1 MKRINGR
8 DCSLFIEQKGNSVL
22 VPYKQETIREC
33 LEGYSLNPCI
43 GNLEKETYISLDSSV
58 NGCFVARLARKFA
71 IVLFQALSAPSSPY
85 SFLIGRVIEKKKST
99 RTFLQRHLTSLETTR
114 NPFTQNL
121 KSSRTRT
128 QKSKNTRNYQL
139 KSFQKEPT
147 PSTAKQFMRTE

>member
-8 DCSLFIEQKGNSVL
+8 DCSLYIEQNENSVL

-33 LEGYSLNPCI
+33 LEGYSLNPCV

-85 SFLIGRVIEKKKST
+85 SFLIGRVIEKKKYT
-99 RTFLQRHLTSLETTR
+99 NLFTKTFNLTGNNKDNKRVSFLSYEELDKQY
-114 NPFTQNL
+114 NFEI
-121 KSSRTRT
+121 
-128 QKSKNTRNYQL
+128 SKQEIQTIL
-139 KSFQKEPT
+139 
-147 PSTAKQFMRTE
+147 